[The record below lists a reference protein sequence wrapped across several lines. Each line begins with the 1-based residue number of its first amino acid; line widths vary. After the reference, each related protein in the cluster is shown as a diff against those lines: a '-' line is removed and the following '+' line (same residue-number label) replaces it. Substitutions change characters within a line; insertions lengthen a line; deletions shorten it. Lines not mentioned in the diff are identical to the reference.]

1 MTSAP
6 SFAKHDATLTNRT
19 AALRAVRD
27 INADHNRAASCR
39 DISMRARISP
49 SAARREFTAMIFA
62 GLAENDEKGAWLTDK
77 GLAVIDR
84 DRPLRVPE
92 EMLVTNSEW
101 KD

>member
-1 MTSAP
+1 MTT
-6 SFAKHDATLTNRT
+6 TLTNRT

-39 DISMRARISP
+39 DISMRARITP
-49 SAARREFTAMIFA
+49 TAARESYMALI
-62 GLAENDEKGAWLTDK
+62 GDELAESDGRAIWLTDK